1 MKLSFGI
8 SAIQVTANPK
18 NWAGTT
24 AKADE
29 IIAIAIQI
37 AITAFEILEI
47 SIIFS
52 TAFKTHLAK
61 IILSCVYKLTKFT
74 LTLA

>member
-1 MKLSFGI
+1 M
-8 SAIQVTANPK
+8 
-18 NWAGTT
+18 

-61 IILSCVYKLTKFT
+61 IILSCVYKLAKFT